1 MLIYTSLNSDINPVS
16 RRKAMAAADQ
26 TSEKWFNHL
35 ISAGVTLVDFNAPW
49 CKPCLAQE
57 PIIKALQKDY
67 NEAVKVAT
75 LNIDENQKIA
85 LNIGIQSIPTIII
98 YRDGRE
104 INRFIGLQTAETLHS
119 ALQDA
124 IHQSRVNRSR

>member
-1 MLIYTSLNSDINPVS
+1 MLICYSLNSDINPVS

-26 TSEKWFNHL
+26 SSEKWFKHL
-35 ISAGVTLVDFNAPW
+35 ISVGVTLVDFNAPW

-57 PIIKALQKDY
+57 PIIKALQKVY
-67 NEAVKVAT
+67 NGAAKVT
-75 LNIDENQKIA
+75 ILNIDENQQIA

-104 INRFIGLQTAETLHS
+104 IKRFIGLQAAETLHN
-119 ALQDA
+119 ALRDV
-124 IHQSRVNRSR
+124 IRQSRVNRSR